1 METLTYNN
9 GNLNI
14 INGNNSNQRP
24 HSNKSRSSNFSQA
37 AVNKS
42 DVGDFQAGYFVMA
55 DMPHQPQIKLKNH
68 HNNNNN
74 NYNKIERQEKRNHR
88 PPHQRARSIS
98 DLDLDNIDIQLEIKK
113 GGEINVS
120 YGRLPTPP
128 HRSPTRN
135 NKRNS
140 RSPSLTPQS
149 TNMDSNNLT
158 LSPPK
163 ARKAPHH
170 ERHVD
175 RDREYRESVSHSPPK
190 DKGPSPTPNRWAGPA
205 FSNAP
210 PPSSLPLPDFPPF
223 SLSVSPVSSS
233 PPSSS
238 PLSSSPPESSSAS
251 VIHYQEQFF
260 VQPPLYPA
268 PYPHFNA
275 HFSFAE
281 APAHYGYNPPSL
293 VQLSTD
299 LRRMLNI
306 VSDPVLA

>member
-1 METLTYNN
+1 METLTLN
-9 GNLNI
+9 GNLN
-14 INGNNSNQRP
+14 NNSQRP
-24 HSNKSRSSNFSQA
+24 HPNKSRSNFSQA

-55 DMPHQPQIKLKNH
+55 DMPQPKPKTH
-68 HNNNNN
+68 HNINS
-74 NYNKIERQEKRNHR
+74 EKRNTHR
-88 PPHQRARSIS
+88 PPVHPPHAHPHHPHPQRVRSTT
-98 DLDLDNIDIQLEIKK
+98 DLEIQK
-113 GGEINVS
+113 GDTNVS
-120 YGRLPTPP
+120 HGRLQTSP
-128 HRSPTRN
+128 HRSPTRT

-140 RSPSLTPQS
+140 HSPPQHSHPQS
-149 TNMDSNNLT
+149 HHHHIDKPMSPHKPRKAPLDRDRDNVSPQRDSGSS
-158 LSPPK
+158 SPPK
-163 ARKAPHH
+163 
-170 ERHVD
+170 E
-175 RDREYRESVSHSPPK
+175 
-190 DKGPSPTPNRWAGPA
+190 KGPSPTPNRWAGPA